1 MGFAGKTAPRLM
13 TPTGEVGVFS
23 CPQGKGKSDLLED
36 YKEAKECVLQCA
48 SDLLKSASVRE
59 NQFAGDLINTS
70 VARLEGESFT
80 LVILGEFKRGKSTL
94 VNALLG
100 AAVMPSALVPLTAI
114 PTMVRYGEKP
124 AARVLFENGNTV
136 PIAVEDVKQYVAEK
150 FNPKNV
156 KNVREVTIEFPT
168 ARLKEGMVL
177 VDTPGVG
184 SVYQHNTDSAYG
196 YLPYSDCAVFL
207 ISVDAPLSRV
217 ELEYLRDIQGHV
229 RKIFY
234 VLNKVDLVQPE
245 DADEVLD
252 FTRRVLA
259 QNLGEEDVYLLPVS
273 AKTALDAKLQDDAE
287 MLRKSRVDVLEKD
300 IDSFVRASKGALVL
314 TAAANRLLKVV
325 GDEETAQNLW
335 RRAMD
340 DTTEGLNEKIA
351 RFDKALAELEQERE
365 DSIYLL
371 YREIDRMAAQITERM
386 EAYKR
391 QNLPVLTARLQDYA
405 RDNLTGQSTK
415 EAVATLHKYVIDLV
429 QTGLE
434 RKKEEEW
441 ETIQA
446 ELAGLADRFFDRI
459 ESIVER
465 LLQAAAKI
473 FNLDVVS
480 QARAA
485 YVIGDRRIFFHFHEH
500 PTFIPNLTDLPL
512 FSVIPVALAR
522 GHVVKKAT
530 EKLEELLDRN
540 TGRVRYNLTEKVRE
554 SVRKM
559 AGDLRLRADALARGL
574 KLALEDARRE
584 RSYDEAGRQAALAAR
599 EVEAARLARARAALE
614 AVLAGW
620 ENRLVNTEK
629 KAVS

>member
-1 MGFAGKTAPRLM
+1 
-13 TPTGEVGVFS
+13 
-23 CPQGKGKSDLLED
+23 LLED

>member
-1 MGFAGKTAPRLM
+1 M
-13 TPTGEVGVFS
+13 
-23 CPQGKGKSDLLED
+23 LED